1 MTWFSWANLL
11 SLSRLAAA
19 VPCAYAVVEGIWSIA
34 SVAFIYAVWSDFID
48 GYLARKLDQVSAL
61 GGLLDHTSDAFFV
74 TLTLAAFAYRGL
86 IPAPLPLLVAAAF
99 LQYVLDSRAL
109 AGRSLRASRLGRGN
123 GICYFILTGLAILW
137 GLTQALKLP
146 TGWLTTAGW
155 LLVVTTITSMLDR
168 AWALLNSP
176 RSRA

>member
-11 SLSRLAAA
+11 SLSRLGAAI
-19 VPCAYAVVEGIWSIA
+19 PCAYAVIEGIWSIA
-34 SVAFIYAVWSDFID
+34 SIAFIYAVLSDFID
-48 GYLARKLDQVSAL
+48 GYIARKLGQVSAL

-109 AGRSLRASRLGRGN
+109 AGSTLQASMLGRGN

-137 GLTQALKLP
+137 ELTQILGLP
-146 TGWLTTAGW
+146 ATWLTTAGW
-155 LLVVTTITSMLDR
+155 LLVVTTIASMLDR
-168 AWALLNSP
+168 ARALLNSQ
-176 RSRA
+176 RSGV